1 MGIGE
6 EKNIVISQLKGGL
19 GNQLFQYAAAKSL
32 AHHLQASLKL
42 DITTFKHSQTRL
54 FKLDYFC
61 IPLEIAA
68 KEEIGRF
75 ICFPSLYRHSPKFFS
90 IISKHIYREPYFHY
104 NEHFFNLKKPI
115 YLDGYW
121 QSYKYFDSIEKVL
134 REELTIKDVF
144 IKHFSEKINE
154 LRNINSIA
162 IHIRRGDYTIK
173 RIADFHGVLPVKY
186 YNEAIQ
192 IMTEKINNPKFYFF
206 SDDINW
212 VKENIQISHPHEFVT
227 SYTKSAIEDFYLMSQ
242 CKHNIIANSSF
253 SWWAAWLNP
262 NPSKIVIAPKKWFNK
277 SPHNT
282 TDLIPNEW
290 IKL

>member
-1 MGIGE
+1 MI
-6 EKNIVISQLKGGL
+6 IVRLQGGL
-19 GNQLFQYAAAKSL
+19 GNQLFQYTAGRALSI
-32 AHHLQASLKL
+32 HLN
-42 DITTFKHSQTRL
+42 TP
-54 FKLDYFC
+54 FKLDNITSKKNNQRTYALSWFN
-61 IPLEIAA
+61 INPQMATKKEI
-68 KEEIGRF
+68 KKI
-75 ICFPSLYRHSPKFFS
+75 ICFPKLYRYKPKLFAKYKPSIYVEPHFHFS
-90 IISKHIYREPYFHY
+90 
-104 NEHFFNLKKPI
+104 NNFFNLKNPV

-121 QSYKYFDSIEKVL
+121 QSEKYFSLYETIV
-134 REELTIKDVF
+134 REDLTIQKKYIEHLNV
-144 IKHFSEKINE
+144 KINE
-154 LRNINSIA
+154 MKNCNSVA
-162 IHIRRGDYTIK
+162 IHIRRGDYTNSKILYYHGLLQPSYYTKAIDYIANQTQSIK
-173 RIADFHGVLPVKY
+173 L
-186 YNEAIQ
+186 
-192 IMTEKINNPKFYFF
+192 YFF

-242 CKHNIIANSSF
+242 CKHNITANSSF